1 MTALAEE
8 KPSENED
15 RTAKSKQAVFDW
27 VWPAGGKEDNSI
39 NKSNAKSI
47 DITASEDNFFG
58 EREIATGERVFGAII
73 WVAKYLTVHQKVA
86 TDR

>member
-27 VWPAGGKEDNSI
+27 VWPAGGEENDGI

-47 DITASEDNFFG
+47 DITASEDDFFG
-58 EREIATGERVFGAII
+58 ERKIATGERVFGAII
-73 WVAKYLTVHQKVA
+73 WVAKYLTIYQKIA